1 MQVYA
6 RHQNKKVS
14 LCTKES
20 IKGKKEGVT
29 LRHSFLYGVEVF
41 KIETLPM
48 YPSGAARQIL
58 TWFFTCFINIQ
69 RRSFLPVPGCAY
81 QQIKTGH
88 GLYLDKHIRR
98 MYNYTNI
105 LIK

>member
-6 RHQNKKVS
+6 QHQNKKVS

-20 IKGKKEGVT
+20 IKGQKEGVT

-58 TWFFTCFINIQ
+58 TWFF
-69 RRSFLPVPGCAY
+69 
-81 QQIKTGH
+81 
-88 GLYLDKHIRR
+88 YLFYK
-98 MYNYTNI
+98 YTKEI
-105 LIK
+105 LSSCTRLCISTNQDWSRIIS